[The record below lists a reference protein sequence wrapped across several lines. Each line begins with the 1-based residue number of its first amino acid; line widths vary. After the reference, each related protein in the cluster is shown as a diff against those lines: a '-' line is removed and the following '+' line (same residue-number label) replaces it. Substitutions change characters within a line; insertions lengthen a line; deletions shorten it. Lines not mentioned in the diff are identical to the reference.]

1 MNAMNSTKS
10 QIKERRDIDDQRMS
24 DSLLKAAGVV
34 MGEETTRRAVDD
46 RVAANNAIGHIMR
59 HYRLKA
65 GEAPESVTDIYDQLD
80 YCLRPHG
87 VMYREVELQ
96 KGWYREAFSPI
107 LAFTKE
113 EGAPIALIPGR
124 VSGYW
129 YIDPLTELPV
139 KLTAINARQFDDQ
152 ALCFYRPLPQRE
164 LGMGDLLRYMLQC
177 ITLNDGAVKGA
188 AAVAVA
194 LVGLLIPR
202 LTSML
207 TGPVLASGEAA
218 ALVGIAI
225 CMICVAVSQQLVS
238 SSAEL
243 LSSRIEAK
251 ARLGVE
257 ASMMMRLMSLPAGF
271 FAEYSPGEL
280 KSRFFSVQS
289 LCTLLMSIVTS
300 AGISSLASLLYVTQI
315 FAFTPTLVVPAL
327 LIVLVT
333 VAVSTLTSLVGIKV
347 SKRRMEASARES
359 GASYTVISGIRKI
372 RLAGAEKRMFAK
384 WLDAYTEVADLTY
397 NPPMLVKVG
406 SVISLGITLVSNI
419 VLYYLAVTSGV
430 EQSSY
435 FAFTSAY
442 GMIMGAFVS
451 LSSKL
456 MQVASVRPLYQMAEP
471 FLKAV
476 PETSESKEVVA
487 DVRGSVRFD
496 HVSFSYGPDMPPVFD
511 DLSLSVGEGEYVA
524 IVGKSGCGKSTL
536 IRLLLGFETPDR
548 GTVAVDGKDLSRVD
562 LPSLRR
568 KIGTVM
574 QHDGL
579 FQGSIFYN
587 IALTAPELTMEGAWE
602 AAEIAGIADDIR
614 ALPMGMHTLIS
625 EGQGGISGGQKQRL
639 MIARAVAPKPKLLIF
654 DEATS
659 ALDNKSQR
667 QVTDALGA
675 MGCTRIVVA
684 HRLSTIRQCDRIL
697 MMDQGRIVE
706 EGTYEELLAKDGT
719 FAEMV
724 ARQRVDL

>member
-1 MNAMNSTKS
+1 MNSTNS
-10 QIKERRDIDDQRMS
+10 QIKERRDIDDQRVS
-24 DSLLKAAGVV
+24 DALLKAAGVV
-34 MGEETTRRAVDD
+34 VGQESTRRAVDD
-46 RVAANNAIGHIMR
+46 RVAASNAIGHIMR
-59 HYRLKA
+59 YYRFRTT
-65 GEAPESVTDIYDQLD
+65 EAPESVTDIYDQLD

-87 VMYREVELQ
+87 VMYREVQLQ
-96 KGWYREAFSPI
+96 KGWYREAFNPI

-113 EGAPIALIPGR
+113 DGSPIALIPGK

-129 YIDPLTELPV
+129 YTDPLTELPV
-139 KLTAINARQFDDQ
+139 KLNAINAKQFDDH
-152 ALCFYRPLPQRE
+152 AISFYRPLPQHE
-164 LGMGDLLRYMLQC
+164 LGMADLLRYMFQC
-177 ITLNDGAVKGA
+177 ITVNDVVVKGA
-188 AAVAVA
+188 AALCVA
-194 LVGLLIPR
+194 LVGLLMPR
-202 LTSML
+202 LVSTL
-207 TGPVLASGEAA
+207 TGAVLASGEVA

-225 CMICVAVSQQLVS
+225 CMICVTVSQQLIS

-243 LSSRIEAK
+243 LSSRIESK

-257 ASMMMRLMSLPAGF
+257 ASMMMRLLSLPAGF
-271 FAEYSPGEL
+271 FADYSPGEL

-315 FAFTPTLVVPAL
+315 FAFTPALVVPAL
-327 LIVLVT
+327 LIVFVT
-333 VAVSTLTSLVGIKV
+333 VAVSALTSLVSIKV
-347 SKRRMEASARES
+347 GKRRMEASARES
-359 GASYTVISGIRKI
+359 GTSYTVISGIRKI

-384 WLDAYTEVADLTY
+384 WLDTYTEVADLTY
-397 NPPMLVKVG
+397 NPPLLMKVG

-419 VLYYLAVTSGV
+419 VLYYLAVTSGID
-430 EQSSY
+430 QPSY
-435 FAFTSAY
+435 FAFTTAY
-442 GMIMGAFVS
+442 GMIMGAFMA
-451 LSSKL
+451 LNTKL
-456 MQVASVRPLYQMAEP
+456 MQVANVRPLYQMAEP
-471 FLKAV
+471 FLRAV
-476 PETSESKEVVA
+476 PETAENKEVVS

-496 HVSFSYGPDMPPVFD
+496 HVSFSYGPDMPPVLD
-511 DLSLSVGEGEYVA
+511 DLSLGIGEGEYVA

-562 LPSLRR
+562 LSSLRR

-667 QVTDALGA
+667 QVTDALGG

-684 HRLSTIRQCDRIL
+684 HRLSTIKQCDRIL
-697 MMDQGRIVE
+697 VLNEGRIAE
-706 EGTYEELLAKDGT
+706 EGRYDELIARDSL
-719 FAEMV
+719 FAELV
-724 ARQRVDL
+724 RRQRVDL

>member
-1 MNAMNSTKS
+1 MNSTKS
-10 QIKERRDIDDQRMS
+10 QIKERRDIDDQRVS

-46 RVAANNAIGHIMR
+46 RVAAGNAIGRIMR
-59 HYRLKA
+59 YYRYKA
-65 GEAPESVTDIYDQLD
+65 SEAPESVTDIYDRLD

-113 EGAPIALIPGR
+113 EGTPVALIPGR

-129 YIDPLTELPV
+129 YADLKTEMPV
-139 KLTAINARQFDDQ
+139 KLNATNAKQFDDL
-152 ALCFYRPLPQRE
+152 AICFYRPLPQKE
-164 LGMGDLLRYMLQC
+164 LGMGDLLRYMLRC
-177 ITLNDGAVKGA
+177 VTVNDVAIKGA
-188 AAVAVA
+188 AALAVA
-194 LVGLLIPR
+194 FVGLLLPR
-202 LTSML
+202 LVRIL
-207 TGPVLASGEAA
+207 TGPVLVSGEAA
-218 ALVGIAI
+218 ALIGIAI
-225 CMICVAVSQQLVS
+225 CIICVTVSQQLVK
-238 SSAEL
+238 SSADL
-243 LSSRIEAK
+243 LSSRLEAK
-251 ARLGVE
+251 VRLGVE
-257 ASMMMRLMSLPAGF
+257 ASMMMRLLSLPVGF

-280 KSRFFSVQS
+280 KSRFFSTQS
-289 LCTLLMSIVTS
+289 LCTLLMSIVMST
-300 AGISSLASLLYVTQI
+300 GISSFASLLYVTQI
-315 FAFTPTLVVPAL
+315 FAFTPALVVPAL

-333 VAVSTLTSLVGIKV
+333 VTVSTLTSLVGIKV

-359 GASYTVISGIRKI
+359 GTSYTVISGIRKI
-372 RLAGAEKRMFAK
+372 RLAGAEKRMFAE
-384 WLDAYTEVADLTY
+384 WLDTYTDMADLTY
-397 NPPMLVKVG
+397 NPPLLMKVSG
-406 SVISLGITLVSNI
+406 VISLGISLISNI
-419 VLYYLAVTSGV
+419 VLYYLAVKSGID
-430 EQSSY
+430 QSSY
-435 FAFTSAY
+435 FAFTTAY
-442 GMIMGAFVS
+442 GMIMGAFTA
-451 LSSKL
+451 LSGKL
-456 MQVASVRPLYQMAEP
+456 LQVASVRPVYQMAEP

-476 PETSESKEVVA
+476 PETAENKEVIA
-487 DVRGSVRFD
+487 DVRGNVRFD
-496 HVSFSYGPDMPPVFD
+496 HVSFRYGPDMPLVFD
-511 DLSLSVGEGEYVA
+511 DLSLSIHEGEYVA

-536 IRLLLGFETPDR
+536 IRLLLGFETPER
-548 GTVAVDGKDLSRVD
+548 GAVTVDGKDLTRVD

-587 IALTAPELTMEGAWE
+587 IALTAPELTMEGAWK

-614 ALPMGMHTLIS
+614 AMPMEMHTLIS

-639 MIARAVAPKPKLLIF
+639 MIARAVAPSPKLLIF

-667 QVTDALGA
+667 QVTDALDA

-684 HRLSTIRQCDRIL
+684 HRLSTIRRCDRIIML
-697 MMDQGRIVE
+697 DQGKIVE
-706 EGTYEELLAKDGT
+706 EGTYEELLAKNGP

-724 ARQRVDL
+724 ARQRVE